1 MQLQDVGP
9 LDPGELL
16 QASVASTDQ
25 RPSRRGAQLGQV
37 GCLGPDRGLLAW
49 TQAVAEADESSRT
62 TDRPRRCQGPG
73 DSPAGPRCA
82 PGGLG
87 GAERFKAAGLGGRP
101 GTRGAG
107 GATKPAP

>member
-1 MQLQDVGP
+1 MQLQDVGL

-16 QASVASTDQ
+16 QASIASPDQ
-25 RPSRRGAQLGQV
+25 RPSPRGAQLGQV

-73 DSPAGPRCA
+73 DSPARPRCA

-87 GAERFKAAGLGGRP
+87 GAERSKAAGPVGWAGYAGGR
-101 GTRGAG
+101 
-107 GATKPAP
+107 